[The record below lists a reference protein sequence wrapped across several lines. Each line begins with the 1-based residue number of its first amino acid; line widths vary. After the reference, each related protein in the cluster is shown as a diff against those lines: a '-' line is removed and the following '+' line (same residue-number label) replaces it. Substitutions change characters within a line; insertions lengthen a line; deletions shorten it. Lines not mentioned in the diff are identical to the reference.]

1 MAEPFVSPLSQTT
14 SPFARSFG
22 FGTTPEAQEAER
34 TRFETERLRKIDVGV
49 TQAEQQALS
58 QLRGAVGRLK
68 AEGLPPDQIAGALFK
83 DQSMVDAITTLPP
96 DVLKKVIANV
106 TAPDRP
112 GQLVSPGQ
120 ELFQPDAKTGDLR
133 SVASVE
139 TEAVQTA
146 RGLVK
151 LAELPPDK
159 ARAAYSAA
167 LQASLAGNDT
177 ENERL
182 IQTLIR
188 DFGFTQE
195 AAVGIVQ
202 FTKVR
207 QFTDPQTK
215 QTNVVIVN
223 SLTRESFQLKD
234 DGTFERVDVFGTDP
248 AGNPTDPDAQ
258 FPVGEEGV
266 APQVQQPAQL
276 PKAVTETETSPGLT
290 AAQATGPVPTIS
302 NLISKVFGAFEP
314 AAINQGIV
322 EGRAAITALKRDIV
336 NYGKTVGRISLQSE
350 NRILEQSPSESI
362 FTNPQIE
369 IGKMI
374 RLRSQI
380 EDRNALDLAIT
391 QDPTIEP
398 TLKQEARKRMQAGN
412 VVMKQLG
419 SMAELKAALDQAKT
433 TQATGQFQLIQDQLN
448 ALTSSAAEATT
459 GVREK
464 ISAKVAKIKA
474 DIIKGVNPDARS
486 LADLSRAEL
495 EQIKA
500 FLLERK

>member
-1 MAEPFVSPLSQTT
+1 MGKHG
-14 SPFARSFG
+14 G
-22 FGTTPEAQEAER
+22 FGGSFINSIFGPPISVQVQRGQQA
-34 TRFETERLRKIDVGV
+34 ETERLRKIDVGV
-49 TQAEQQALS
+49 TQAEQQALA

-68 AEGLPPDQIAGALFK
+68 AQGLPPDQIAGALFK
-83 DQSMVDAITTLPP
+83 DQSMVNAITTLPP
-96 DVLKKVIANV
+96 DVLKKVISNV

-120 ELFQPDAKTGDLR
+120 ELFQPDAQTGDLR

-139 TEAVQTA
+139 TETVQTA

-151 LAELPPDK
+151 LAELPADK
-159 ARAAYSAA
+159 ARAAYAAA
-167 LQASLAGNDT
+167 LQASLSGKDS

-188 DFGFTQE
+188 DHGFTQE
-195 AAVGIVQ
+195 QAIGLVQ
-202 FTKVR
+202 FTTVK
-207 QFTDPQTK
+207 QITDPQTK

-223 SLTRESFQLKD
+223 TLTRENFQLKD

-248 AGNPTDPDAQ
+248 AGNPTDPNAQ

-266 APQVQQPAQL
+266 APQVQQPAPL
-276 PKAVTETETSPGLT
+276 PKAVTETETSPGIT
-290 AAQATGPVPTIS
+290 ASQATGPGPTIS
-302 NLISKVFGAFEP
+302 SLISRVFGALEP
-314 AAINQGIV
+314 AAINQGII
-322 EGRAAITALKRDIV
+322 EGRAAITAMKRDIV
-336 NYGKTVGRISLQSE
+336 NYGKIVGRISLQSE

-391 QDPTIEP
+391 QDPNNEP
-398 TLKQEARKRMQAGN
+398 VLIKDARKRMQAGN
-412 VVMKQLG
+412 VVLKGLG
-419 SMAELKAALDQAKT
+419 SMAEIKAALDQAQT
-433 TQATGQFQLIQDQLN
+433 IQATGQFQLIKDQLN
-448 ALTSSAAEATT
+448 ALISGATEATT

-474 DIIKGVNPDARS
+474 DILKGINPDARS

-500 FLLERK
+500 FLLERQ

>member
-1 MAEPFVSPLSQTT
+1 MGKHG
-14 SPFARSFG
+14 G
-22 FGTTPEAQEAER
+22 FGGSFINSIFGPPISVQVQRGQQA
-34 TRFETERLRKIDVGV
+34 ETERLRKIDVGV
-49 TQAEQQALS
+49 TQAEQQALA

-68 AEGLPPDQIAGALFK
+68 AQGLPPDQIAGALFK
-83 DQSMVDAITTLPP
+83 DQSMVNAITTLPP
-96 DVLKKVIANV
+96 DVLKKVISNV

-120 ELFQPDAKTGDLR
+120 ELFQPDATSGDLR

-146 RGLVK
+146 RGLIG

-159 ARAAYSAA
+159 ARAAYAAA
-167 LQASLAGNDT
+167 LQASLSGT
-177 ENERL
+177 SSENERL
-182 IQTLIR
+182 VNELVSIH
-188 DFGFTQE
+188 GFE
-195 AAVGIVQ
+195 RRAALALVQ

-207 QFTDPQTK
+207 QVTDPQTK
-215 QTNVVIVN
+215 QTNVVIVDTLN
-223 SLTRESFQLKD
+223 NRHFQLKD
-234 DGTFERVDVFGTDP
+234 DGTFEQVNVIGTDP

-258 FPVGEEGV
+258 FPVVEEGV
-266 APQVQQPAQL
+266 APQVQQAAPL
-276 PKAVTETETSPGLT
+276 PKAVTETETSTGLT
-290 AAQATGPVPTIS
+290 AAQATGPVPA
-302 NLISKVFGAFEP
+302 ISKLLSDLFGAIEP
-314 AAINQGIV
+314 AVINDKIV
-322 EGRAAITALKRDIV
+322 EGRTAITAMKRDIV

-362 FTNPQIE
+362 FTNPKTE

-374 RLRSQI
+374 RLRGQI
-380 EDRNALDLAIT
+380 EDRNGLDLAIT
-391 QDPTIEP
+391 QDPAIEP

-412 VVMKQLG
+412 VVLKGLG
-419 SMAELKAALDQAKT
+419 SMAELKAALDQAQT
-433 TQATGQFQLIQDQLN
+433 IQATGQFQLIKDQLN
-448 ALTSSAAEATT
+448 ALTQSATEATT

-474 DIIKGVNPDARS
+474 EFLKGINPDART

-500 FLLERK
+500 FMLERR